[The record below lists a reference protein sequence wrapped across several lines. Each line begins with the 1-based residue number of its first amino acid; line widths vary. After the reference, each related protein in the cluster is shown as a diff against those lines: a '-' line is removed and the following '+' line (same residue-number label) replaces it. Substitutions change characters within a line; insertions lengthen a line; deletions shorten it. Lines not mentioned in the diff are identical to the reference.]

1 MNKTYQFVIEL
12 KRPSYKSINWISQL
26 MLLLSLTAFTF
37 VFFQG
42 LAQPKIIISILG
54 IIVWWAFCFWQAK
67 KGKIV
72 YFRIGLLFASL
83 GWFFVQNGKWIGL
96 IFLVAAIL
104 EKQAKFPQE
113 IAFDNDEI
121 VFNTFPKKQYSWTDF
136 NNIIIK
142 DGIITIDFKNNKLLQ
157 KEIQSG
163 STAQDEQDFNEF
175 CTNRLH
181 TIS

>member
-1 MNKTYQFVIEL
+1 MNRTYQFIIEL

-26 MLLLSLTAFTF
+26 MLLLSLAAFSF

-42 LAQPKIIISILG
+42 LVQPKIIFSIVG
-54 IIVWWAFCFWQAK
+54 IIAWWTFCFWQSK
-67 KGKIV
+67 NGKIV
-72 YFRIGLLFASL
+72 YYRIGLLFACL
-83 GWFFVQNGKWIGL
+83 GWFFIQNGNCIAL
-96 IFLVAAIL
+96 IFLIAAIL

-121 VFNTFPKKQYSWTDF
+121 VFNTFPKKKYNWTDF

-163 STAQDEQDFNEF
+163 ANAQDEQDFNEF
-175 CTNRLH
+175 CNSRLH

>member
-12 KRPSYKSINWISQL
+12 KRPNYKSINWISQL
-26 MLLLSLTAFTF
+26 MLLLSLAAFTF
-37 VFFQG
+37 VYFQG
-42 LAQPKIIISILG
+42 LVQPKIIICIIG
-54 IIVWWAFCFWQAK
+54 IIAWWAFCFWQAK
-67 KGKIV
+67 NGKIV
-72 YFRIGLLFASL
+72 YYRIGLLFACL
-83 GWFFVQNGKWIGL
+83 GWFFVQNGKWIGI
-96 IFLVAAIL
+96 IFLLAATL

-121 VFNTFPKKQYSWTDF
+121 VFNTFPKKKYRWTDF

-163 STAQDEQDFNEF
+163 STVQDEQDFNEF
-175 CTNRLH
+175 CANRLH

>member
-1 MNKTYQFVIEL
+1 MRKTYQFIIEL

-26 MLLLSLTAFTF
+26 MLLLSLVAFTF
-37 VFFQG
+37 VYFQG
-42 LAQPKIIISILG
+42 LAQPKIIISIVG
-54 IIVWWAFCFWQAK
+54 IITWWSFCFWQAK

-72 YFRIGLLFASL
+72 YYRIGLLAAAL
-83 GWFFVQNGKWIGL
+83 AWYFVVNGKLIGL

-104 EKQAKFPQE
+104 EKQVKFPQE
-113 IAFDNDEI
+113 IAFDHDEI

-136 NNIIIK
+136 NNILIK

-157 KEIQSG
+157 KQIQSG

-175 CTNRLH
+175 CSNRLH

>member
-1 MNKTYQFVIEL
+1 MNKTYQFIIEL
-12 KRPSYKSINWISQL
+12 KRPSYISINWISQL
-26 MLLLSLTAFTF
+26 MLLLSLAAFTF

-42 LAQPKIIISILG
+42 LVQPKIIFSIVG
-54 IIVWWAFCFWQAK
+54 IIAWWTFCFWQSK
-67 KGKIV
+67 NGKIV
-72 YFRIGLLFASL
+72 YYRIGLLFACL
-83 GWFFVQNGKWIGL
+83 GWFFVHNGNWISL
-96 IFLVAAIL
+96 IFLIAAIL
-104 EKQAKFPQE
+104 EKQVKFPQE

-121 VFNTFPKKQYSWTDF
+121 VFNTLPKKKYNWTDF

-163 STAQDEQDFNEF
+163 ANAQDEQDFNEF
-175 CTNRLH
+175 CNSRLH

>member
-1 MNKTYQFVIEL
+1 MNKTYQFIIEL

-26 MLLLSLTAFTF
+26 MLLLSLAAFTF

-42 LAQPKIIISILG
+42 LVQPKIIFSIVG
-54 IIVWWAFCFWQAK
+54 IIAWWTFCFWQSK
-67 KGKIV
+67 NGKIV
-72 YFRIGLLFASL
+72 YYRIGLLFACL
-83 GWFFVQNGKWIGL
+83 GWFFVHNGNWISL
-96 IFLVAAIL
+96 IFLIAAIL

-121 VFNTFPKKQYSWTDF
+121 VFNTFPKKKYNWTDF

-163 STAQDEQDFNEF
+163 ANAQDEQDFNEF
-175 CTNRLH
+175 CNSRLH

>member
-12 KRPSYKSINWISQL
+12 KRPNYKSINLISQL
-26 MLLLSLTAFTF
+26 MLLLSLAAFTF
-37 VFFQG
+37 VYFQG
-42 LAQPKIIISILG
+42 LVQPKIIICIIG
-54 IIVWWAFCFWQAK
+54 IIAWWAFCFWQAK
-67 KGKIV
+67 NGKIV
-72 YFRIGLLFASL
+72 YYRIGLLFACL
-83 GWFFVQNGKWIGL
+83 GWFFIQNGKWIGIISL
-96 IFLVAAIL
+96 IAATL

-121 VFNTFPKKQYSWTDF
+121 VFNTFPKKQYRWTDF

-175 CTNRLH
+175 CSNRLH

>member
-1 MNKTYQFVIEL
+1 MNKTYQFIIEL

-26 MLLLSLTAFTF
+26 MLLLSLAAFTF

-42 LAQPKIIISILG
+42 LVQPKIIFSIVG
-54 IIVWWAFCFWQAK
+54 IIAWWAFCFWQGK
-67 KGKIV
+67 NGKIV
-72 YFRIGLLFASL
+72 YYRIGLLFACL
-83 GWFFVQNGKWIGL
+83 GWFFVHNGNWIAL
-96 IFLVAAIL
+96 IFLIAAIL
-104 EKQAKFPQE
+104 EKQVKFPQE

-121 VFNTFPKKQYSWTDF
+121 VFNTLPKKKYNWTDF

-163 STAQDEQDFNEF
+163 ANAQDEQDFNEF
-175 CTNRLH
+175 CNSRLH

>member
-26 MLLLSLTAFTF
+26 MLLLSLSAFSF

-42 LAQPKIIISILG
+42 LVQPKIIFSIVG
-54 IIVWWAFCFWQAK
+54 IIAWWAFCFWQSK
-67 KGKIV
+67 NGKIV
-72 YFRIGLLFASL
+72 YYRIGLLFACL
-83 GWFFVQNGKWIGL
+83 GWFFVHNGNWISL
-96 IFLVAAIL
+96 IFLIAALL

-121 VFNTFPKKQYSWTDF
+121 VFNTFPKKKYNWTDF

-163 STAQDEQDFNEF
+163 ATAQDELDFNEF

>member
-1 MNKTYQFVIEL
+1 MNKTYQFIIEL

-26 MLLLSLTAFTF
+26 MLLLSLAAFTF

-42 LAQPKIIISILG
+42 LVQPKIIFSIVG
-54 IIVWWAFCFWQAK
+54 IIAWWTFCFWQSK
-67 KGKIV
+67 NGKIV
-72 YFRIGLLFASL
+72 YYRIGLLFACL
-83 GWFFVQNGKWIGL
+83 GWFFVHNGNWIAL
-96 IFLVAAIL
+96 IFLIAAIL

-121 VFNTFPKKQYSWTDF
+121 VFNTFPKKKYNWTDF

-163 STAQDEQDFNEF
+163 ANAQDEQDFNEF
-175 CTNRLH
+175 CNSRLH

>member
-1 MNKTYQFVIEL
+1 M
-12 KRPSYKSINWISQL
+12 
-26 MLLLSLTAFTF
+26 
-37 VFFQG
+37 
-42 LAQPKIIISILG
+42 
-54 IIVWWAFCFWQAK
+54 
-67 KGKIV
+67 
-72 YFRIGLLFASL
+72 
-83 GWFFVQNGKWIGL
+83 QNGKWIGL

>member
-1 MNKTYQFVIEL
+1 MNRTYQFIIEL

-26 MLLLSLTAFTF
+26 MLLLSLAAFSF

-42 LAQPKIIISILG
+42 LVQPKIIFSIVG
-54 IIVWWAFCFWQAK
+54 IIAWWTFCFWQSK
-67 KGKIV
+67 NGKIV
-72 YFRIGLLFASL
+72 YYRIGLLFACL
-83 GWFFVQNGKWIGL
+83 GWFFIQNGNWIAL
-96 IFLVAAIL
+96 IFLIAAIL

-121 VFNTFPKKQYSWTDF
+121 VFNTFPKKKYNWTDF

-163 STAQDEQDFNEF
+163 ANAQDEQDFNEF
-175 CTNRLH
+175 CNSRLH